1 MKNILFV
8 CTANI
13 CRSPFAEKAF
23 EALLKKKKVGLVKV
37 HSAGVDAIPGIR
49 SPLRAIQI
57 ADELSVD
64 LSGHTSRFLYPN
76 MVEEADIIPVMDV
89 YHRDR
94 ILEIS
99 PGSSDRIRL
108 LGSYSSVC
116 HSSIPEEMEIPD
128 PYRLTLFHYRSSYSL
143 IRDCVNN
150 LYEEIRLC
158 LSVC

>member
-23 EALLKKKKVGLVKV
+23 EVLLKKKQGGLVKV
-37 HSAGVDAIPGIR
+37 DSAGVDAIPGIR

-57 ADELSVD
+57 AEELGVD

-76 MVEEADIIPVMDV
+76 MVEEADIILVMDV

-99 PGSSDRIRL
+99 PGSSDRIRF
-108 LGSYSSVC
+108 LGSYGSAC

-150 LYEEIRLC
+150 LYEEIKTC
-158 LSVC
+158 L